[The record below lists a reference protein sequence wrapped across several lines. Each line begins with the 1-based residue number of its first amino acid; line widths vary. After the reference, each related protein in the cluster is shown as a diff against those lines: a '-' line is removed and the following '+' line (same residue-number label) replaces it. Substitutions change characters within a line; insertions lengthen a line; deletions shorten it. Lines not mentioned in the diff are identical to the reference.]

1 MDLKEVKE
9 LIELV
14 SEKGFAEFEIEHE
27 GFRLHISRF
36 KEPPVIQAAPPPV
49 VFSAPL
55 PVATATPAPTAAPA
69 QQPAPV
75 SAPPAKAE
83 PAPPDAQINIIKSP
97 IVGTFYRSPSP
108 NSEPFVGVGSYVE
121 PDMVV
126 CIIEAMKLMNEIQ
139 AETTGEIVK
148 IYVENGQPVE
158 FGQPLFGIKA

>member
-36 KEPPVIQAAPPPV
+36 KEPPVVQAAPTPV
-49 VFSAPL
+49 ILSGPLSVSTETVAPVPT
-55 PVATATPAPTAAPA
+55 PVSQA
-69 QQPAPV
+69 APV
-75 SAPPAKAE
+75 SAPPTKAE
-83 PAPPDAQINIIKSP
+83 TSQPESLHIITSP
-97 IVGTFYRSPSP
+97 IVGTFYRSASP
-108 NSEPFVGVGSYVE
+108 NSEPFVRVGERVE
-121 PDMVV
+121 HDSVV

-139 AETTGEIVK
+139 AETSGEVIK

-158 FGQPLFGIKA
+158 FGQPLFGIKV